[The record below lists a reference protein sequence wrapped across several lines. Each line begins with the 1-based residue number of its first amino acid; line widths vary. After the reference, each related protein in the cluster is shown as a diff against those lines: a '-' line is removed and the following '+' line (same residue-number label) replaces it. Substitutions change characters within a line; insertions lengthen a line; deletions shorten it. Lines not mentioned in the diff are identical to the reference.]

1 MFIGSALCAAELE
14 SNMPSTALNIGA
26 KYNLGRG
33 VIATVTGRCK
43 VGYTAT
49 QEYKGM
55 VHSIIIPDS
64 KIGNPHYTIKPV

>member
-1 MFIGSALCAAELE
+1 MFNTAGNDMKSNAL
-14 SNMPSTALNIGA
+14 TIGA

-49 QEYKGM
+49 QVYKSQ
-55 VHSIIIPDS
+55 VHSIVIPDS
-64 KIGNPHYTIKPV
+64 KIGNPHYTISPV